1 MTRTS
6 DNAKA
11 TDTLGVDDPGIHAL
25 LVTLRGRAIGERILL
40 KPGDEKV
47 VIGRDD
53 DADLTLPDDSA
64 SRLHCELKFGQ
75 TGWFISDLSSTNGTY
90 VGGQLTD
97 SALLRDGD
105 IIKIGATIFRFLS
118 SQDVEAAYREEI
130 YSLTTDGLTQLYN
143 RRYLED
149 FLEREM
155 SRCRRHGR
163 PMTVMLFDVDGFK
176 AVNERFGHLSGDH
189 VLRCIGDKLGRRI
202 RREEMLARLGGDEFV
217 VVLPETNLE
226 DALKFAEI
234 IRKSIELMPIVFDG
248 WKIPITVSIGIGRYQ
263 AEMNTIGDLLSDADA
278 ALRRA
283 KAQGINQISG

>member
-1 MTRTS
+1 MTDTS

-11 TDTLGVDDPGIHAL
+11 ADTLGVEDSAL

-118 SQDVEAAYREEI
+118 SQDVEQPISGNLLLDHHRWPDSTVQSQI
-130 YSLTTDGLTQLYN
+130 S
-143 RRYLED
+143 RRLSGARDEC
-149 FLEREM
+149 
-155 SRCRRHGR
+155 CRR
-163 PMTVMLFDVDGFK
+163 
-176 AVNERFGHLSGDH
+176 
-189 VLRCIGDKLGRRI
+189 
-202 RREEMLARLGGDEFV
+202 
-217 VVLPETNLE
+217 
-226 DALKFAEI
+226 
-234 IRKSIELMPIVFDG
+234 
-248 WKIPITVSIGIGRYQ
+248 Q
-263 AEMNTIGDLLSDADA
+263 ADP
-278 ALRRA
+278 
-283 KAQGINQISG
+283 